1 MTVLGRFRSFCTSI
15 LAPHGS
21 AGCTSRCPPLTHS
34 AKRGIMCEPGVRSD
48 ALSVLAFTHL
58 KVRHER
64 LQPQGRGD
72 FRTREQVRRGCS
84 GAHREG
90 NGGFCRLPQQRGCAC
105 GAPTLHQGAAC
116 GGRKDETISRLSG
129 PGSSSAQVSALSDF
143 RVLSV
148 VFLLVLLTACAE
160 KKHARVVPVPPPP
173 ISDSRTQA
181 QTQPAPQVR
190 APATNSKTQQQ
201 SAAESQ
207 EAPASVSVPP
217 DAKPISVETGLA
229 SWYGAPYHNRRGSNG
244 EVYDMSAMT
253 AAQRT
258 LPLGS
263 IARVTNLKTGH
274 SAVVR
279 ITDRGP
285 FINGRI
291 VDLSLAAAKKTDVWQ
306 PGIARVRVEVLQT
319 PTLLETSGRWAVQI
333 GAFDQENAA
342 RTLAGRLSQRYRT
355 AKVLCFNS
363 PVGDW
368 WVRVRVRGDDKK
380 RAEELA
386 HETQTP
392 QGSIFLVRLD

>member
-1 MTVLGRFRSFCTSI
+1 M
-15 LAPHGS
+15 
-21 AGCTSRCPPLTHS
+21 
-34 AKRGIMCEPGVRSD
+34 
-48 ALSVLAFTHL
+48 ALSVMSENFW
-58 KVRHER
+58 HEDR
-64 LQPQGRGD
+64 NRYERFQPQGRRD
-72 FRTREQVRRGCS
+72 VRTCEQDRRRNHRTPGEGGRGIHQILEPGSGAGCPSALDQGSTRRGPEAARI
-84 GAHREG
+84 GK
-90 NGGFCRLPQQRGCAC
+90 LY
-105 GAPTLHQGAAC
+105 GAAFA
-116 GGRKDETISRLSG
+116 
-129 PGSSSAQVSALSDF
+129 SAQVK
-143 RVLSV
+143 VLG
-148 VFLLVLLTACAE
+148 LLLPVVLLLAGCGHKPVTVA
-160 KKHARVVPVPPPP
+160 VPPAPP
-173 ISDSRTQA
+173 AEQKT
-181 QTQPAPQVR
+181 PAGTP
-190 APATNSKTQQQ
+190 P
-201 SAAESQ
+201 AESG
-207 EAPASVSVPP
+207 EATPPEIIEIPP
-217 DAKPISVETGLA
+217 DAKPLLVETGIA

-244 EVYDMSAMT
+244 EIYDMHAMT
-253 AAQRT
+253 AAHRT

-263 IARVTNLKTGH
+263 IVRVTNVKTGH
-274 SAVVR
+274 AAVVR

-285 FINGRI
+285 FVPGRI